1 MHFRTSNS
9 TFKTLSALFDAPLV
23 RPSANLGAECR
34 LRAAVKLVV
43 PKERTVGKVTTAPFR
58 ADRREGLSH
67 TERLNFAGAKTR
79 GRELRA
85 GFSITVL

>member
-1 MHFRTSNS
+1 MYFGTPKVV
-9 TFKTLSALFDAPLV
+9 FKTLSALFDAPLV
-23 RPSANLGAECR
+23 RPSANLPNESHNATES
-34 LRAAVKLVV
+34 V
-43 PKERTVGKVTTAPFR
+43 R

>member
-1 MHFRTSNS
+1 MNFRTSRV
-9 TFKTLSALFDAPLV
+9 TFKTLSALFDVPLV
-23 RPSANLGAECR
+23 RPSANFGTECR

-58 ADRREGLSH
+58 ADRREGLSL

-85 GFSITVL
+85 GFSVTVL